1 MAWRS
6 YLDRA
11 LGQSFALVR
20 QQNSGRGGEEVEAEG
35 GQERLFEQALIHCKH
50 DVIYSFEKTYCT
62 THRSKKQNYLISH
75 DIDIPR
81 TVDLIPLF
89 NTSI

>member
-11 LGQSFALVR
+11 LSQSFASLR
-20 QQNSGRGGEEVEAEG
+20 QQNSGRGGEEGEGEG

-50 DVIYSFEKTYCT
+50 DVI
-62 THRSKKQNYLISH
+62 
-75 DIDIPR
+75 
-81 TVDLIPLF
+81 
-89 NTSI
+89 

>member
-11 LGQSFALVR
+11 LGQSFASAR
-20 QQNSGRGGEEVEAEG
+20 QLNSSRGGEEVEGEG

-50 DVIYSFEKTYCT
+50 DVM
-62 THRSKKQNYLISH
+62 
-75 DIDIPR
+75 
-81 TVDLIPLF
+81 
-89 NTSI
+89 